1 MPKKLDIEKIQVAA
15 QKLVGEHDWTS
26 FRAAQC
32 QAKSP
37 IKTLDSCRIE
47 QKGDLVIFEFSARS
61 FLHHQ
66 VRNIV
71 GTLVEI
77 GLGAEYDI
85 DEVFAARDR
94 SAAGATAPAVGLYF
108 IWADYATND

>member
-1 MPKKLDIEKIQVAA
+1 MRDAA
-15 QKLVGEHDWTS
+15 RLLVGEHDWTS
-26 FRAAQC
+26 FRASQC

-47 QKGDLVIFEFSARS
+47 RKDDLVVFDFSARS

-66 VRNIV
+66 VRNMV

-77 GLGAEYDI
+77 GIGADYDI
-85 DEVFAARDR
+85 NEIFAARDR
-94 SAAGATAPAVGLYF
+94 SAAGATAPACGLYF
-108 IWADYATND
+108 IQADYATTD